1 MLDIVKRESIYP
13 PEQSGLKFPQTRA
26 FATPALER
34 RHRQERRVAACRAF
48 ALGMSPRPEAK
59 KAALTAA
66 RSARVAL

>member
-13 PEQSGLKFPQTRA
+13 PAQSGLKFPQTRA
-26 FATPALER
+26 FATPAQE
-34 RHRQERRVAACRAF
+34 RHRQERLVAACRAF